1 MYQKRR
7 HKVGRA
13 PCQSS
18 FLEINGEAN
27 SLLSSWRKEGKN
39 HPGDPT
45 HLLLLIEPLLV
56 TVWDVDTS
64 GTQHI
69 EELQMIQCVFH
80 FSAAGTLRT
89 QLLF

>member
-1 MYQKRR
+1 M
-7 HKVGRA
+7 
-13 PCQSS
+13 
-18 FLEINGEAN
+18 ENGGI
-27 SLLSSWRKEGKN
+27 K

-69 EELQMIQCVFH
+69 EELQMIQGVFH